1 MKDSAAVVLKRCEV
15 YDLDKIKSLILE
27 MMDQSGISPKA
38 LAGGD
43 KKVVIKPNLVEKR
56 SPEGAATTHPFVLE
70 AVIEIFK
77 EYTSDITVAE
87 CPGGTNTQVYLDAVF
102 KGTGIKDVCDRTGV
116 KLNYDMTS
124 VPLTLPD
131 GTALKELN
139 VLKAMAEADVFINIG
154 KFKTHSLTTLT
165 GAAKNLYGVIP
176 GLGKIEQH
184 ARFHELGDFCKLVC
198 DINRMIKPDLCI
210 MDAVMIMEGNGPTHG
225 TPRKAGL
232 LLVSASP
239 FALDIA
245 AEHILGC
252 AGEIRYLDIAAERG
266 YIPRKVSDITV
277 TGMDALPVLHFR
289 KPDNTAGNFLRNLPD
304 FMGGRFA
311 PLFEA
316 RPEINR
322 KKCVGCGVCVRSCP
336 RHTITLKTKK
346 GGKVALIHRS
356 DCIKCYCCQELCP
369 AGAVKIR
376 QNPLIKLIH

>member
-210 MDAVMIMEGNGPTHG
+210 MDAVMIMEGNGPTAG
-225 TPRKAGL
+225 RPRSLGYLGL
-232 LLVSASP
+232 SDSA
-239 FALDIA
+239 FALD
-245 AEHILGC
+245 
-252 AGEIRYLDIAAERG
+252 
-266 YIPRKVSDITV
+266 
-277 TGMDALPVLHFR
+277 DALCSLVSLDPEDIPILSEAKR
-289 KPDNTAGNFLRNLPD
+289 QGLYGGYTLYGTDDEEIEKNRITDLLLPD
-304 FMGGRFA
+304 SKRGSPITKFTHIFGGRLSKWLA
-311 PLFEA
+311 P
-316 RPEINR
+316 RPYISPKR
-322 KKCVGCGVCVRSCP
+322 CVGCGECIKLCP
-336 RHTITLKTKK
+336 KKAITVKK
-346 GGKVALIHRS
+346 GKNGKYAVI
-356 DCIKCYCCQELCP
+356 DKKECIRCYCCQELCP
-369 AGAVKIR
+369 KKAVDTKT
-376 QNPLIKLIH
+376 NPIVKL